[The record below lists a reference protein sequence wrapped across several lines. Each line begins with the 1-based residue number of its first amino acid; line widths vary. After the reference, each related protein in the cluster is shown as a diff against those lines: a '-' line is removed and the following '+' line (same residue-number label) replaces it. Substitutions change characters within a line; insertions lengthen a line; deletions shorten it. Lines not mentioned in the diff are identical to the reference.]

1 MNVSN
6 IPEEDPKSSS
16 NQVAADSFQVSAISR
31 HPGQTFLFKQ
41 TMRLECDGIEELKVP
56 ECVRIAN
63 RREHVAEVALLR
75 FHAIFLLEPS
85 EGPLGVR

>member
-1 MNVSN
+1 
-6 IPEEDPKSSS
+6 
-16 NQVAADSFQVSAISR
+16 
-31 HPGQTFLFKQ
+31 
-41 TMRLECDGIEELKVP
+41 MRLECDGIEELVVP